1 MVLDCF
7 AGSGS
12 PLIAA
17 AKTGR
22 SAQLMELDPKYC
34 DVIVR
39 RWPEFTGRDVIHE
52 EEKLTFANTYKKC
65 ANLPFNFRLKIIP
78 CLQLYTM
85 VYNFPSVGNSH

>member
-7 AGSGS
+7 TGSGS

-39 RWPEFTGRDVIHE
+39 RWPEFTGRESIHE
-52 EEKLTFANTYKKC
+52 EEKPTFANLHTKMRQS
-65 ANLPFNFRLKIIP
+65 PI
-78 CLQLYTM
+78 
-85 VYNFPSVGNSH
+85 